1 MKKGFSLLCIVTIL
15 FATAPISFAAALTR
29 GNCNTLIGPAK
40 SRCERR
46 QARASEAP
54 NARRERIQSN
64 DLIRQRRLTRR
75 ADIGGISDSS
85 IKSIEQL
92 RQDNIESLR
101 KRRVQTQSNFQH
113 RYDERRSRLE
123 MQRKQRVNEL
133 RSRFSSVRRN
143 TQGVDR
149 SVLRGRSQRL
159 HGRSQSRRDA
169 IKRAHNACSDL
180 GAGARIQCLQRVRD
194 NTLD

>member
-1 MKKGFSLLCIVTIL
+1 MKKGLSLLCIVTIF

-29 GNCNTLIGPAK
+29 GNCNTLIGPVK

-46 QARASEAP
+46 QARVSETP
-54 NARRERIQSN
+54 DARRGRIQSS
-64 DLIRQRRLTRR
+64 DLIRQRRR
-75 ADIGGISDSS
+75 ADIGGISGSNTR
-85 IKSIEQL
+85 SIEQL
-92 RQDNIESLR
+92 RQDNLEDLR
-101 KRRVQTQSNFQH
+101 RRRVQTQSNFQH

-123 MQRKQRVNEL
+123 EQREQRVNEL
-133 RSRFSSVRRN
+133 RGRYRGVRRN

-159 HGRSQSRRDA
+159 HSRSQSRRDA
-169 IKRAHNACSDL
+169 IKHAHDACNNL
-180 GAGARIQCLQRVRD
+180 GAGGRLQCLQRVRD